1 MISTF
6 ERYLSGK
13 YQNKVLFKT
22 KDPQKPTFV
31 ASKNR
36 INSDKFDII
45 VKTHRILGLT
55 YYGYYENE
63 SKVKH
68 IFYALIH
75 LIIFIIVLNISSP
88 CLLNNYYC
96 QEYRNNQL
104 KNIEVRFKISL
115 IYFAIR
121 AIIGIASSLI
131 FSPRGQQFREVIDD
145 LRKIF
150 VSLKG
155 SHKDFKQLNKFLI
168 IFCSFGILITAN
180 FAIINSRKELN
191 IILFIIEILGHF
203 YICLIYLSTDFFIGY
218 FTTYLVIIQKLF
230 QNLVI
235 TYGKNALKAD
245 DIKDLKTKFVKIQ
258 SVIDKISVILSP
270 LLFMNCGT
278 IFYNIVTNLYFR
290 VKVIDKPI
298 FDEHS
303 MVHTVPIVLYLIRLL
318 FYCLSAER
326 LKSQVFFYKLSEIY
340 ENNILSISY
349 TIL

>member
-1 MISTF
+1 MF
-6 ERYLSGK
+6 YPR
-13 YQNKVLFKT
+13 
-22 KDPQKPTFV
+22 KPTFV
-31 ASKNR
+31 ISKNR

-45 VKTHRILGLT
+45 VKIHRILGLT

-75 LIIFIIVLNISSP
+75 LIIFIIILNISSP

-104 KNIEVRFKISL
+104 KNIEIRFTTSL

-121 AIIGIASSLI
+121 SCIGIASSLI
-131 FSPRGQQFREVIDD
+131 YSTRGQQFREIIDD

-150 VSLKG
+150 VSLRG

-168 IFCSFGILITAN
+168 IFCSFAILITAN
-180 FAIINSRKELN
+180 FAIINSRKDLN

-203 YICLIYLSTDFFIGY
+203 YICFIYLSTDLFICY
-218 FTTYLVIIQKLF
+218 FTSYLVIIQKLF
-230 QNLVI
+230 QNFVI

-245 DIKDLKTKFVKIQ
+245 EIKDLKTKFVKIQ
-258 SVIDKISVILSP
+258 SIIDKISVILSP

-290 VKVIDKPI
+290 IKVIDKPI
-298 FDEHS
+298 FDEQS
-303 MVHTVPIVLYLIRLL
+303 MVHTIPIVLYLIRLL

-326 LKSQVFFYKLSEIY
+326 LKNQVFFYKLS
-340 ENNILSISY
+340 N
-349 TIL
+349 